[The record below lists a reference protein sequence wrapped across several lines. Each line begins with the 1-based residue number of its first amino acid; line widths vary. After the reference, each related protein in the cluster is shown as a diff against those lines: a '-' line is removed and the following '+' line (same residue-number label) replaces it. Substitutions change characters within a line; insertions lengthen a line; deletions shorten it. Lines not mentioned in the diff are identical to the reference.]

1 MVKKST
7 HFENLNSLKVNT
19 TENIILREF
28 LKNINA
34 HINYLKNNFPDF
46 WENYY
51 CLYFSN
57 KITISNLN
65 LKASKSTIEIL
76 KILFEEYDITNEKYD
91 NDFVNKYKQNQL
103 FYFYEKNLTKFNIKK
118 TNLKAIADFCNI
130 NIRAERT
137 YRKHIAYLAPEGFD
151 YFEKVKN
158 EVKSVVLDQ
167 NYLNLGKLN
176 INFNDLIIR
185 KKKFLENKGIKSI
198 NIYLF
203 YNEFDMFCK
212 KFFHAKGLKSINE
225 NIKIMYQGAT
235 YESRVQVTQNF
246 FYKSFLT
253 YLALDQLLVAAS
265 RLGKE
270 LFGAPKN
277 YLADEGS
284 SVVRYQKNFLNI
296 KLSNEIRSIP
306 IMQNM
311 YYQDFFSF
319 KDAHNKD
326 LFFSFMNG
334 DSHSL
339 LIPLIIFRYFFV
351 NGGSIMNNLQNHKNF
366 LVLQNEEEILFKM
379 NSLILNWC
387 SNKFKTCMKF
397 YK

>member
-137 YRKHIAYLAPEGFD
+137 
-151 YFEKVKN
+151 
-158 EVKSVVLDQ
+158 
-167 NYLNLGKLN
+167 
-176 INFNDLIIR
+176 
-185 KKKFLENKGIKSI
+185 
-198 NIYLF
+198 
-203 YNEFDMFCK
+203 
-212 KFFHAKGLKSINE
+212 
-225 NIKIMYQGAT
+225 
-235 YESRVQVTQNF
+235 
-246 FYKSFLT
+246 
-253 YLALDQLLVAAS
+253 
-265 RLGKE
+265 
-270 LFGAPKN
+270 
-277 YLADEGS
+277 
-284 SVVRYQKNFLNI
+284 
-296 KLSNEIRSIP
+296 
-306 IMQNM
+306 
-311 YYQDFFSF
+311 
-319 KDAHNKD
+319 
-326 LFFSFMNG
+326 
-334 DSHSL
+334 
-339 LIPLIIFRYFFV
+339 
-351 NGGSIMNNLQNHKNF
+351 
-366 LVLQNEEEILFKM
+366 
-379 NSLILNWC
+379 
-387 SNKFKTCMKF
+387 
-397 YK
+397 